1 MEQTRRQQELAPLRI
16 GGFLLSQSSF
26 CWRSSTIK
34 QIVLIVFTCL
44 LFFSSFAITQKDMT
58 AAYAATTVEAGQTC
72 TWHRVMSGDTL
83 GDLAFSSHSNV
94 QRLAHINHI
103 RNVDL
108 IFVGQNLCIDSTV
121 HRTKGSTNGM
131 LSNGSVRWYAYDA
144 LDWSNKAE
152 VAKQLRQAAVR
163 YGLSANLLLAIAWQE
178 SDWNQHVISYDG
190 GIGVMQIMPYTAYGL
205 NQQTRMSYNPY
216 KLSDN
221 IKLGAIYLRSLM
233 NGFHGNLDEVI
244 SGYNEGGWS
253 VVHRGIFNWKYVHS
267 VRALMQKF

>member
-1 MEQTRRQQELAPLRI
+1 MEQTRRQRELALLRI
-16 GGFLLSQSSF
+16 GKFLLSQSSF

-44 LFFSSFAITQKDMT
+44 LFFGSFAITQKDTT
-58 AAYAATTVEAGQTC
+58 AVYAATTVETGQTC
-72 TWHRVMSGDTL
+72 TWHRVVPGDTL
-83 GDLAFSSHSNV
+83 GDLAFSYHSNV

-121 HRTKGSTNGM
+121 HHTKGSTNGM
-131 LSNGSVRWYAYDA
+131 LSNGSARWYAYDA

-221 IKLGAIYLRSLM
+221 IELGAIYLRSLM
-233 NGFHGNLDEVI
+233 NGFHGNLNEVI

-253 VVHRGIFNWKYVHS
+253 VIHRGIFNWKYVHS
-267 VRALMQKF
+267 VRALMQGF